1 MVIPLANQE
10 AKLWPAE
17 PLSLMLIVSSGSP
30 SSSHTFETSLDN
42 IVPTTLLV
50 FFTGSSILTF
60 SAFSIAFLLCLISSW
75 SKAFSSPWS

>member
-50 FFTGSSILTF
+50 FFTGSSM
-60 SAFSIAFLLCLISSW
+60 
-75 SKAFSSPWS
+75 